1 MNFHER
7 CGCGLVWLFLSLILP
22 GSIQASQP
30 TFEGLQIVEIL
41 HRSTSIPSA
50 VSEQDFARLFD
61 LKVGDA
67 YSTQRIRRA
76 VDRLYR
82 ASPLRDVVIQ
92 ASTRNADQSGEI
104 GVILKVVTVPKAR
117 ITRIVIE
124 GNRGISSD
132 RLRDEMGFEIGSIF
146 SEKVERRIVR
156 QLTDVYRRAGYFH
169 ATVTTDV
176 LGEDR
181 GTEASL
187 TIRVDEGLRAIIGNI
202 HFHGNLVL
210 AESTLQDVLHAHI
223 GELYDADIV
232 RQDVRDLRAL
242 YRDEGFFDVTIG
254 LPEIQYDEQKKSVAI
269 RIWIDAG
276 TRLQV
281 HVEGNRSFPDSVLRD
296 QLTFGSE
303 RIVDEQ
309 SLATNKEQLMAFYRN
324 AGYPFVSVR
333 AHRKELLSE
342 GVTEIRMVV
351 DEGVPVSLGKI
362 SIAGNH
368 SIPTSVLRGL
378 MQSDVKGW
386 FARSPLNED
395 LLEKDRRAIA
405 DFYRQ
410 NGFFSVQIDHE
421 VHYSQDTTP
430 TEAQVH
436 LTIEEGMQSIVVDV
450 TIEGNVTIL
459 TDALLQQLS
468 IRPGMPMTPTLEE
481 EGRVELL
488 QTYGTQG
495 YPFAEIEA
503 ETIQKYS
510 GRGVAIHYRIQEGIP
525 VTIGAI
531 TFEGNEKTADHVIA
545 RELLVRS
552 GDPFNPQAIAR
563 SQERV
568 ERLAFIDEV
577 TVTIEHPN
585 TLENTKDLTVN
596 VDERFG
602 GAVEFGVGFGD
613 VEGVRGFV
621 DVSHSNLF
629 GTGRTLGAR
638 AEISQIEQR
647 YALRYREPWFLGQP
661 LDAVATISYLTEKRV
676 ATDLLSFDRLTI
688 YEYRQPFGTAFGFES
703 RLTENVTASLLY
715 RYEIDD
721 IFKVR
726 DEIIAARRDA
736 GFLDD
741 TQKITI
747 ASLMPSI
754 IWDTRNDPFN
764 PTRGAFHAVTLKQS
778 AEVLGSE
785 DQFYKFTGQSAWF
798 MPIGDRVVLALQGR
812 AGYTER
818 FGNTSRV
825 PIVERFF
832 VGGRNTVRGYD
843 QDTLGVTGQTVVDGI
858 PTGGNAMFVSNM
870 EFRVALPRAV
880 GFVVFVDGGTVWRD
894 ARNIDFQDMKFSV
907 GPGIRYN
914 TPVGPL
920 RLDLGYKLRRET
932 GESAAQLHF
941 TLGHAF

>member
-1 MNFHER
+1 M
-7 CGCGLVWLFLSLILP
+7 
-22 GSIQASQP
+22 
-30 TFEGLQIVEIL
+30 
-41 HRSTSIPSA
+41 
-50 VSEQDFARLFD
+50 VSEQDFARIFNLSM
-61 LKVGDA
+61 GDV
-67 YSTQRIRRA
+67 YSTHRIRQA

-82 ASPLRDVVIQ
+82 ARPLRDVVIQ
-92 ASTRNADQSGEI
+92 AEIHPADGPGKI
-104 GVILKVVTVPKAR
+104 GVVLKIVTVPKAR
-117 ITRIVIE
+117 VVRIAVE
-124 GNRGISSD
+124 GSESISSD
-132 RLRDEMGFEIGSIF
+132 RLRDEMEIEIGSLF

-156 QLTDVYRRAGYFH
+156 ALTDVYRHAGYFH
-169 ATVTTDV
+169 STVTTDV
-176 LGEDR
+176 VWEDR
-181 GTEASL
+181 GTEAAL
-187 TIRVDEGLRAIIGNI
+187 TIRVDEGHRAVIGNI
-202 HFHGNLVL
+202 QFHGNLVL
-210 AESTLQDVLHAHI
+210 AEATLQDVLHAHI
-223 GELYDADIV
+223 GEPYDADIV
-232 RQDVRDLRAL
+232 RQDVRDLRTL
-242 YRDEGFFDVTIG
+242 YRNEGFFDVTVG
-254 LPEIQYDEQKKSVAI
+254 LPDIQYVEQEKNVSI

-281 HVEGNRSFPDSVLRD
+281 YVEGNQSFPDSVLRN

-303 RIVDEQ
+303 RIVEEE
-309 SLATNKEQLMAFYRN
+309 SLATNEERLMAFYRN
-324 AGYPFVSVR
+324 AGYPFVGVR
-333 AHRKELLSE
+333 AHREERASE

-351 DEGVPVSLGKI
+351 DEGVPVSLRKI
-362 SIAGNH
+362 SITGNH
-368 SIPTSVLRGL
+368 SIPTAVLRGL
-378 MQSDVKGW
+378 MQSQVKGW
-386 FARSPLNED
+386 FAPRPLKAD
-395 LLEKDRRAIA
+395 VLEKDRQAIA
-405 DFYRQ
+405 DIYRQ
-410 NGFFSVQIDHE
+410 NGFFSVQVNHE
-421 VHYSQDTTP
+421 VRYSQDSTP
-430 TEAQVH
+430 TEAHVH

-450 TIEGNVTIL
+450 TLEGNVAISA
-459 TDALLQQLS
+459 DVLLQRLS
-468 IRPGMPMTPTLEE
+468 LRPGMPMTPTLEE
-481 EGRVELL
+481 EGRVDLL
-488 QTYGTQG
+488 RLYETQG
-495 YPFAEIEA
+495 HPFAEIEA
-503 ETIQKYS
+503 ETIRKYL
-510 GRGVAIHYRIQEGIP
+510 GRGLVIHYRIKEGIP
-525 VTIGAI
+525 VTIGEI
-531 TFEGNEKTADHVIA
+531 TFEGNDKTADQVIA

-552 GDPFNPQAIAR
+552 GDRLAPQIVAQ
-563 SQERV
+563 SQERAG
-568 ERLAFIDEV
+568 RLPFIDAV

-585 TLENTKDLTVN
+585 TLEDTKDLTVN
-596 VDERFG
+596 VDEGSG

-613 VEGVRGFV
+613 VEGARGFV

-638 AEISQIEQR
+638 AEVSQIEQR

-661 LDAVATISYLTEKRV
+661 LDAVATISYLTEERV

-703 RLTENVTASLLY
+703 RLTKNITASLLY

-736 GFLDD
+736 GLPDD
-741 TQKITI
+741 TQKVTI

-764 PTRGAFHAVTLKQS
+764 PTGGAFNALTLKQS

-798 MPIGDRVVLALQGR
+798 TPIGDRVVLALQGR

-825 PIVERFF
+825 AIVERFF

-880 GFVVFVDGGTVWRD
+880 GLVVFVDGGNVWRD
-894 ARNIDFQDMKFSV
+894 ARNVDFQDMKFSV

-920 RLDLGYKLRRET
+920 RLDLGYKLRREI

>member
-1 MNFHER
+1 
-7 CGCGLVWLFLSLILP
+7 VI
-22 GSIQASQP
+22 
-30 TFEGLQIVEIL
+30 
-41 HRSTSIPSA
+41 
-50 VSEQDFARLFD
+50 SEHDFARLFD

-92 ASTRNADQSGEI
+92 ASTRTEEHSGAV
-104 GVILKVVTVPKAR
+104 GVILKVVTVPQ
-117 ITRIVIE
+117 TRIIRIVVE
-124 GNRGISSD
+124 GNRGMSSD
-132 RLRDEMGFEIGSIF
+132 RIRDEMEFEIGSLF

-169 ATVTTDV
+169 AMVTIDV
-176 LGEDR
+176 LGKDR

-187 TIRVDEGLRAIIGNI
+187 RIRVDEGRRAIIGNI

-210 AESTLQDVLHAHI
+210 AEATLQDVLHAHI
-223 GELYDADIV
+223 GEPYDVDVV
-232 RQDVRDLRAL
+232 RQDVRDLRGL
-242 YRDEGFFDVTIG
+242 YHDEGFFDVTIG
-254 LPEIQYDEQKKSVAI
+254 LPDIQYDQQEKSVSI
-269 RIWIDAG
+269 RIWINAG
-276 TRLQV
+276 MRL
-281 HVEGNRSFPDSVLRD
+281 HVYFVGNRSFHDSVLQD

-303 RIVDEQ
+303 RIVNEQ
-309 SLATNKEQLMAFYRN
+309 SLATNEERLMAFYRN
-324 AGYPFVSVR
+324 EGYPFVSVR
-333 AHRKELLSE
+333 AHRDELLLE
-342 GVTEIRMVV
+342 GVTDIRMVV
-351 DEGVPVSLGKI
+351 DEGVPVSIGKI
-362 SIAGNH
+362 NIVGNH
-368 SIPTSVLRGL
+368 SIPTAVLREL
-378 MQSDVKGW
+378 MQSHVKGW
-386 FARSPLNED
+386 LSRSPLNED
-395 LLEKDRRAIA
+395 LLLKDRRAIA

-410 NGFFSVQIDHE
+410 NGFFSVQVDHE
-421 VHYSQDTTP
+421 VRYSQDITP

-436 LTIEEGMQSIVVDV
+436 LTIEEGIQTIVVDV
-450 TIEGNVTIL
+450 TIEGNVAIR
-459 TDALLQQLS
+459 TDTLLQQLS
-468 IRPGMPMTPTLEE
+468 FRPGMPMTPTLEE
-481 EGRVELL
+481 EGRVDLL

-495 YPFAEIEA
+495 YPFAEIAA

-510 GRGVAIHYRIQEGIP
+510 GRGIVIHYRITEGIH
-525 VTIGAI
+525 VTIGKI
-531 TFEGNEKTADHVIA
+531 TFEGNEKTADNVIA
-545 RELLVRS
+545 RELLIRP
-552 GDPFNPQAIAR
+552 GDPLNPQAIAQ
-563 SQERV
+563 SQKRA
-568 ERLAFIDEV
+568 ERLGFIDDV
-577 TVTIEHPN
+577 TVTIERPN
-585 TLENTKDLTVN
+585 TLEDTKDLTVK
-596 VDERFG
+596 VAEGSG

-613 VEGVRGFV
+613 VEGARGFA

-629 GTGRTLGAR
+629 GTGRTIGAR

-661 LDAVATISYLTEKRV
+661 LDAVATVSYLTEERV

-703 RLTENVTASLLY
+703 RLTENITASLLY

-736 GFLDD
+736 GLPDD
-741 TQKITI
+741 TQKVTI

-764 PTRGAFHAVTLKQS
+764 PTRGAFQALTLKQS

-798 MPIGDRVVLALQGR
+798 TPFGDHVVLALQGR

-858 PTGGNAMFVSNM
+858 PTGGNAMVVANM

-880 GFVVFVDGGTVWRD
+880 GFVVFVDGGNVWRD
-894 ARNIDFQDMKFSV
+894 ARNVDFQDIKFSV

>member
-1 MNFHER
+1 M
-7 CGCGLVWLFLSLILP
+7 
-22 GSIQASQP
+22 
-30 TFEGLQIVEIL
+30 
-41 HRSTSIPSA
+41 
-50 VSEQDFARLFD
+50 VSERDFARLFD
-61 LKVGDA
+61 LKVGEA
-67 YSTQRIRRA
+67 YSAQRIRLA
-76 VDRLYR
+76 VARLYR
-82 ASPLRDVVIQ
+82 ARPLRDVVIQ
-92 ASTRNADQSGEI
+92 AETRHADRPEKI
-104 GVILKVVTVPKAR
+104 GVVLKVLTVPKAR
-117 ITRIVIE
+117 IVRIAFKGNE
-124 GNRGISSD
+124 GMSSD
-132 RLRDEMGFEIGSIF
+132 RLRDAMGITIGSLF
-146 SEKVERRIVR
+146 SENVERRIVR
-156 QLTDVYRRAGYFH
+156 KLTDVYRHAGYFH
-169 ATVTTDV
+169 ATVTIDL

-181 GTEASL
+181 GTEAGL
-187 TIRVDEGLRAIIGNI
+187 TIHVDEGRRATIGKI
-202 HFHGNLVL
+202 DFHGNLVL
-210 AESTLQDVLHAHI
+210 AEATLQDVLHAHI
-223 GELYDADIV
+223 GEPYDADIV

-242 YRDEGFFDVTIG
+242 YRDEGFFDVTVG
-254 LPEIQYDEQKKSVAI
+254 LPDIQYDEREKNVSI

-281 HVEGNRSFPDSVLRD
+281 HIEGNRSFPDSVLRD

-309 SLATNKEQLMAFYRN
+309 SLETNEKRLMALYRN

-333 AHRKELLSE
+333 ADREVRVSE
-342 GVTEIRMVV
+342 GVTDIRMVV
-351 DEGVPVSLGKI
+351 DEGVPVSIGKI

-368 SIPTSVLRGL
+368 SILTPVLRGL
-378 MQSDVKGW
+378 MQSQVKGW
-386 FARSPLNED
+386 FSQGSLKED
-395 LLEKDRRAIA
+395 LLENDRRAIT
-405 DFYRQ
+405 DIYRQ
-410 NGFFSVQIDHE
+410 NGFFSVLVDHE
-421 VHYSQDTTP
+421 VRYSQDTTP
-430 TEAQVH
+430 TKAHVH
-436 LTIEEGMQSIVVDV
+436 LTIEEGIQSIVVDV
-450 TIEGNVTIL
+450 TVEGNVAIPA
-459 TDALLQQLS
+459 DVLLQQLPL
-468 IRPGMPMTPTLEE
+468 RPGMPMTPTLEE

-488 QTYGTQG
+488 QTYGTRG

-510 GRGVAIHYRIQEGIP
+510 GHGAVIHYRIKEGIP
-525 VTIGAI
+525 VTVGEIR
-531 TFEGNEKTADHVIA
+531 FEGNDKTADHVIA
-545 RELLVRS
+545 RELLIRP
-552 GDPFNPQAIAR
+552 GDPLNPQAIAQ
-563 SQERV
+563 SQERA
-568 ERLAFIDEV
+568 ERLEFIDDV
-577 TVTIEHPN
+577 TVTIERPN
-585 TLENTKDLTVN
+585 TLEETKDLTVN

-613 VEGVRGFV
+613 VEGARGFV

-703 RLTENVTASLLY
+703 RLTNNITVSLLY

-736 GFLDD
+736 GLPDD
-741 TQKITI
+741 TQKVTI

-764 PTRGAFHAVTLKQS
+764 PTRGAFHALTLKQS

-798 MPIGDRVVLALQGR
+798 TPFGDRVVLALQGR

-870 EFRVALPRAV
+870 ELRVALPRAV
-880 GFVVFVDGGTVWRD
+880 GFVVFVDGGNVWRD
-894 ARNIDFQDMKFSV
+894 ARNVDFQDMKFSV